1 MQGKI
6 IKGIAGFYYVH
17 DGIGKVYECH
27 ARGVF
32 RNRNIKP
39 LVGDDVEFSILDE
52 AEGTGNIDVLLPS
65 RSRLIRPAVANVDQA
80 LVVFSVTDPEPNLN
94 LLDRFLIVMEKQHVP
109 VIVCF
114 SKSDLGSE
122 KEEEILRRTYEPTG
136 CRVCFISTSTDKG
149 MDELMKLLESR
160 VWVI

>member
-80 LVVFSVTDPEPNLN
+80 LVVFSVTDPACPGYRMLQQVGPGK
-94 LLDRFLIVMEKQHVP
+94 R
-109 VIVCF
+109 
-114 SKSDLGSE
+114 
-122 KEEEILRRTYEPTG
+122 
-136 CRVCFISTSTDKG
+136 KG
-149 MDELMKLLESR
+149 GGNPPAHL
-160 VWVI
+160 